1 MNNVYKKK
9 LNSIYSRYYNYFNII
24 FNIDLSVDILKN
36 TNFTIENPLPSDLEL
51 DIIDF
56 LLEISKNIY
65 DLNNHHDR
73 KINGQYPTINKKI
86 LRYIINTTI
95 SNAKKDIQELKFLDP
110 CAGTGNFILTLLYDQ
125 YQLNDNIHIIY
136 NILDNYIGIE
146 IDPMLINFHKIQI
159 NLLLKYLSNNTCS
172 YLEINVIQGDAT
184 YKKDIL
190 EKLQHFNIKESN
202 KFDIILGNPPY
213 VALYGRRGIHK
224 NESLREYYIKN
235 YDFIPSTVENG
246 KLNMT
251 MFFIEQAIKLCKRKG
266 IISFIIDISF
276 FETAFD
282 LIRKYILENTTIL
295 NLSINIS
302 SFENVASGQII
313 LTLKNY
319 PLESESFRFI
329 ISDFNSGNNIN
340 FYQLEWARS
349 PNYKLILIN
358 DKDKN
363 LISKIE
369 KKSNQLI
376 DFFPGKSLRTNT
388 MLLTYENIFVKE
400 VQNNKKRIFPYFKG
414 SKSLTKKFDK
424 MSYDEFLHYDMTLQD
439 SINSEIKSELEKKGI
454 KNKKRI
460 MLGDIKRHY
469 SPKIYIRQ
477 SSKEIIASVYLKP
490 STSNNSLYSLCINN
504 GDTLTQNK
512 NLTLYSVC
520 SQLNSSITTYYAQ
533 KLKIIRSGN
542 GKQPQIKLSDLKKIR
557 LTDNP
562 EINNALEEVYN
573 KIQNNLIVLEKAIE
587 EIDKILALFYNLS
600 TDELEYIK
608 EEIHRF

>member
-36 TNFTIENPLPSDLEL
+36 TNFTIEDPFPSDLEL

-125 YQLNDNIHIIY
+125 YQLNGNIHIIY

-172 YLEINVIQGDAT
+172 YLNINVIQGDAT

-276 FETAFD
+276 FETAFE
-282 LIRKYILENTTIL
+282 LIRKYILENTTVL

-349 PNYKLILIN
+349 PNYKLILID

-400 VQNNKKRIFPYFKG
+400 MQNNKKRIFPYFKG

-477 SSKEIIASVYLKP
+477 SSKEIIASVYLEP

-562 EINNALEEVYN
+562 EVNNALEEVYN

-587 EIDKILALFYNLS
+587 EIDKILARFYNLS

-608 EEIHRF
+608 EEIRRF

>member
-282 LIRKYILENTTIL
+282 LIRKYILENTTVL

-562 EINNALEEVYN
+562 EINNALEKVYN

>member
-95 SNAKKDIQELKFLDP
+95 SNTKKDIQELKFLDP

-125 YQLNDNIHIIY
+125 YQLNDNIQIIY

-172 YLEINVIQGDAT
+172 YLKINVIQGDAT

-282 LIRKYILENTTIL
+282 LIRKYILENTTVL